1 MALFGSFFLAVSG
14 LWLAQAPAAKPNVV
28 FILADDLGWADLEPY
43 GSLYHRTPNLARLA
57 GRSVRLTQYHA
68 ASPLCSPTRSSI
80 LTGLYP
86 ARTGITA
93 PVCHL
98 PQVQLEKRLSPGN
111 PNQRVLV
118 ADSLTRLKTD
128 HKTLANVFHDAGYA
142 TAHFGKWHLGHGKGY
157 EARDRGFDVDIPHTP
172 RAAGPGGGYLAPWK
186 FVTDK
191 EFAGKQ
197 GEHID
202 LWMAGKAGE
211 FIQSNRG
218 KPFFINFWMYSVHG
232 PWNAEASRVEGFK
245 KSADPKAAQRNPLY
259 AAMLS
264 HMDEAVGALLG
275 ALDKAGVADN
285 TIVVFTSDNG
295 GFSYPPKATNPPG
308 YEEIPATSNAP
319 LRSGKASNYEG
330 GTRVPCLVAW
340 PGKLNPGTV
349 ESKFCSVDWF
359 ETLTGMARVDRAGVA
374 RTDGVNQWPAL
385 TRERECRETLFVHF
399 PHGGEAAEQE
409 KPGFWPGTTVRK
421 GPWKLIRFYARND
434 DQTDRLELYN
444 LTADIGET
452 RNLAAEQP
460 AVTDE
465 LAGLISEFLK
475 DTGAVVPKANPAY
488 RRPSSAAGEWG
499 ASRDATAGW
508 NKGRLE
514 IVSSGG
520 DPFVFVR
527 GLPAGQGPFTVSFV
541 FNSTS
546 KGPGQVF
553 WQTAGDKGFHR
564 DRSVIF
570 KPVHDG
576 NDHRVEL
583 KLPAEAPI
591 IALRIDPAADKG
603 TITLGEIRLT
613 DGRGKVVRSW
623 PEGR

>member
-1 MALFGSFFLAVSG
+1 MIAGLLMLASVALEQSG
-14 LWLAQAPAAKPNVV
+14 ESRPNVV
-28 FILADDLGWADLEPY
+28 FVLADDLGWADLEPY

-57 GRSVRLTQYHA
+57 KRSVRLTQYHA

-111 PNQRVLV
+111 PNQRALV
-118 ADSLTRLKTD
+118 ADSLTRLKTEYT
-128 HKTLANVFHDAGYA
+128 TLANVFHDAGYA

-157 EARDRGFDVDIPHTP
+157 EPRDRGFDADIPHTP

-186 FVTDK
+186 FVGGK
-191 EFAGKQ
+191 EFAGRP

-218 KPFFINFWMYSVHG
+218 KPFYINFWMYSVHG
-232 PWNAEASRVEGFK
+232 PWNAEATRVEEFRK
-245 KSADPKAAQRNPLY
+245 TADPKAAQRNPLY

-264 HMDEAVGALLG
+264 HMDEAVGALME

-295 GFSYPPKATNPPG
+295 GFAYPPKSTNPPG

-340 PGKLNPGTV
+340 PGRLKPGTL
-349 ESKFCSVDWF
+349 ERKFSSVDWF
-359 ETLTGMARVDRAGVA
+359 ETLTAMTKVGREKVA

-385 TRERECRETLFVHF
+385 SEGRECREALFVHF
-399 PHGGEAAEQE
+399 PHGGEAAEMD

-444 LTADIGET
+444 LDSDIGET
-452 RNLAAEQP
+452 RNLLAEQP
-460 AVTDE
+460 AMAAE
-465 LAGLISEFLK
+465 LNGLISSFLK

-488 RRPSSAAGEWG
+488 RGATPAAGDWQP
-499 ASRDATAGW
+499 SKDATAVW
-508 NKGRLE
+508 NNGRLQM
-514 IVSSGG
+514 VSSGG
-520 DPFVFVR
+520 DPFVVAR
-527 GLPAGQGPFTVSFV
+527 GIPAAQGPYTLSLV

-546 KGPGQVF
+546 RGPAQVF
-553 WQTAGDKGFHR
+553 WQTADDKGFHR
-564 DRSVIF
+564 ERSVVF
-570 KPVHDG
+570 KPAHDG
-576 NDHRVEL
+576 KDQPVEL
-583 KLPAEAPI
+583 KLPVEGPI
-591 IALRIDPAADKG
+591 VALRIDPSADKG
-603 TITLGEIRLT
+603 AISLGEIRLK
-613 DGRGKVVRSW
+613 DRRGKVVRSW
-623 PEGR
+623 PEARRE

>member
-14 LWLAQAPAAKPNVV
+14 LWLAQAPAPKPNVV

-57 GRSVRLTQYHA
+57 RRSVRLTQYHA

-98 PQVQLEKRLSPGN
+98 PQVQMEKRLAPGN
-111 PNQRVLV
+111 PNQRALV

-128 HKTLANVFHDAGYA
+128 YKTLANLFHDAGYA

-157 EARDRGFDVDIPHTP
+157 EPRDRGFDIDIPHTP
-172 RAAGPGGGYLAPWK
+172 KAAGPGGGYLAPWR
-186 FVTDK
+186 FVTDR
-191 EFAGKQ
+191 EFQGKP

-211 FIQSNRG
+211 FIGASKG
-218 KPFFINFWMYSVHG
+218 KPFYINFWMYSVHG
-232 PWNAEASRVEGFK
+232 PWNAAKARVEEFSK
-245 KSADPKAAQRNPLY
+245 TADPKAAQRNPVY

-264 HMDEAVGALLG
+264 HMDEAVGALLD
-275 ALDKAGVADN
+275 ALDKSGESDN

-295 GFSYPPKATNPPG
+295 GFSYPPKATDPAG
-308 YEEIPATSNAP
+308 FEEIPATSNAP

-340 PGKLNPGTV
+340 PGRLKPG
-349 ESKFCSVDWF
+349 EQNGLFSSVDWF
-359 ETLTGMARVDRAGVA
+359 ETLVSMTGIPRDASLK
-374 RTDGVNQWPAL
+374 TDGVSQWPAL
-385 TRERECRETLFVHF
+385 AGEKTCRQALFVHF
-399 PHGGEAAEQE
+399 PHGGEGPERD
-409 KPGFWPGTTVRK
+409 KPGFWPGTTVRE
-421 GPWKLIRFYARND
+421 GQWKLIRFYARND
-434 DQTDRLELYN
+434 DQSDRLELY
-444 LTADIGET
+444 DIASDVGET
-452 RNLAAEQP
+452 RNLAADKP
-460 AVTDE
+460 DVARR
-465 LAGLISEFLK
+465 LNGLIGEFLTE
-475 DTGAVVPKANPAY
+475 TGAVVPKANPAY
-488 RRPSSAAGEWG
+488 RRESSAVGEWS
-499 ASRDATAGW
+499 ASKDATARW

-520 DPFVFVR
+520 DPFVFAR

-546 KGPGQVF
+546 RGPGQVF

-564 DRSVIF
+564 DRSVVF
-570 KPVHDG
+570 KPAHDG

-583 KLPAEAPI
+583 KLPVEAPI
-591 IALRIDPAADKG
+591 VALRIDPAADKG
-603 TITLGEIRLT
+603 TIVLGEIRLT
-613 DGRGKVVRSW
+613 DGKGKVVRSW

>member
-1 MALFGSFFLAVSG
+1 MLALLMMSLTGPG
-14 LWLAQAPAAKPNVV
+14 QADAARPNVV
-28 FILADDLGWADLEPY
+28 FVLADDLGWADLEPY

-57 GRSVRLTQYHA
+57 KRSVRLTQYHA

-111 PNQRVLV
+111 PNQRALV
-118 ADSLTRLKTD
+118 ADSLTRLKTEYT
-128 HKTLANVFHDAGYA
+128 TLANVFHDAGYA

-157 EARDRGFDVDIPHTP
+157 EPRDRGFDADIPHTP

-186 FVTDK
+186 FVGDK
-191 EFAGKQ
+191 EFAGRP

-218 KPFFINFWMYSVHG
+218 KPFYINFWMYSVHG
-232 PWNAEASRVEGFK
+232 PWNAEATRVEEFRK
-245 KSADPKAAQRNPLY
+245 TADPKAAQRNPLY

-264 HMDEAVGALLG
+264 HMDEAVGALME

-295 GFSYPPKATNPPG
+295 GFAYPPKSTNPPG

-340 PGKLNPGTV
+340 PGRLKPGTL
-349 ESKFCSVDWF
+349 ERKFSSVDWF
-359 ETLTGMARVDRAGVA
+359 ETLTAMTKVGREKVA

-385 TRERECRETLFVHF
+385 SEGRECREALFVHF
-399 PHGGEAAEQE
+399 PHGGEAAEMD

-444 LTADIGET
+444 LDSDIGET
-452 RNLAAEQP
+452 RNLLAEQP
-460 AVTDE
+460 AMAAE
-465 LAGLISEFLK
+465 LNGLISSFLK

-488 RRPSSAAGEWG
+488 RGATPAAGDWHP
-499 ASRDATAGW
+499 SKDAKAVW
-508 NKGRLE
+508 NNGRLQM
-514 IVSSGG
+514 VSSGG
-520 DPFVFVR
+520 DPFVVAR
-527 GLPAGQGPFTVSFV
+527 GIPAAQGPYTLSLV

-546 KGPGQVF
+546 RGPAQVF
-553 WQTAGDKGFHR
+553 WQTADDKGFHR
-564 DRSVIF
+564 DRSVVF
-570 KPVHDG
+570 KPAHDG
-576 NDHRVEL
+576 KDQPVEL
-583 KLPAEAPI
+583 KLPVEGPI
-591 IALRIDPAADKG
+591 VALRIDPSADKG
-603 TITLGEIRLT
+603 AISLGEIRLK
-613 DGRGKVVRSW
+613 DRRGKVVRSW
-623 PEGR
+623 PEARRE